1 MCSVLKYSASHQ
13 CEFGGD
19 EMINTGNGEKKK
31 KGKGRGRKH
40 NMMCIRFLL
49 GIQLLLLTRAY
60 LAPPLPLQYE
70 GCPTSA
76 SHLSAVDVALDGG
89 RLSAAERVVRASSP
103 AELLAI
109 AEEGQGGGLVLPGQE
124 SKHYET
130 QYIHMK
136 KRQATATNALKRLS
150 EYMIGSQSQDLRTS
164 VISSTSSSSCSSSSS
179 SSASSSSSSSKAFS
193 NLVLCALTP
202 LPEMRDDDVVN
213 YAEALR
219 SIGHFAPLL
228 DYNNDNKIQF
238 NQTDLYHL
246 LEALLT
252 DITPLILPRLPIT
265 SLTAVIVALE
275 KLFISDKLLSLY
287 TKRLHSSDYHIPFK
301 LRSRLSAGRIS
312 LSQVLSEV
320 VFQRDTFTTVKGKQ
334 VLERRGTCW
343 MAEEGVGGLA
353 YSGKI
358 MAPVPLSPCIA
369 SLRDHLFH
377 ELNIYFDC
385 FLVNYYPDGD
395 CAVRRL

>member
-1 MCSVLKYSASHQ
+1 
-13 CEFGGD
+13 
-19 EMINTGNGEKKK
+19 
-31 KGKGRGRKH
+31 
-40 NMMCIRFLL
+40 MMCIRFLL
-49 GIQLLLLTRAY
+49 GIQLLLRTRAY
-60 LAPPLPLQYE
+60 LAPQLPLQYE

-150 EYMIGSQSQDLRTS
+150 KYMIGIQSQDLRTS
-164 VISSTSSSSCSSSSS
+164 LI
-179 SSASSSSSSSKAFS
+179 SSSSSSKAFS

-219 SIGHFAPLL
+219 SIGHFAPSL
-228 DYNNDNKIQF
+228 DDNNDSIPF

-246 LEALLT
+246 LETLLT

-334 VLERRGTCW
+334 DRKSV
-343 MAEEGVGGLA
+343 V
-353 YSGKI
+353 
-358 MAPVPLSPCIA
+358 
-369 SLRDHLFH
+369 
-377 ELNIYFDC
+377 
-385 FLVNYYPDGD
+385 
-395 CAVRRL
+395 

>member
-1 MCSVLKYSASHQ
+1 
-13 CEFGGD
+13 
-19 EMINTGNGEKKK
+19 
-31 KGKGRGRKH
+31 
-40 NMMCIRFLL
+40 MMCIRFLL
-49 GIQLLLLTRAY
+49 GIQLLLRTRAY
-60 LAPPLPLQYE
+60 LAPQLPLQYE
-70 GCPTSA
+70 GCLTSA
-76 SHLSAVDVALDGG
+76 SHLLAVDVAVDAGS
-89 RLSAAERVVRASSP
+89 LSAAERVVRASSP

-150 EYMIGSQSQDLRTS
+150 KYMIGIQSQDLRTS
-164 VISSTSSSSCSSSSS
+164 LISSS
-179 SSASSSSSSSKAFS
+179 SSSSSSSKAFS

-219 SIGHFAPLL
+219 SIGHFAPSL
-228 DYNNDNKIQF
+228 DDNNDSIPF

-246 LEALLT
+246 LETLLT

-287 TKRLHSSDYHIPFK
+287 TKKLYSSDYHIPFK
-301 LRSRLSAGRIS
+301 LRSRFSAGRIS
-312 LSQVLSEV
+312 LSQILSEV
-320 VFQRDTFTTVKGKQ
+320 LFQRDTFITVKGKQ

-385 FLVNYYPDGD
+385 CLVNYYPDGD
-395 CAVRRL
+395 CAVRSL